1 MFVSGPACLCNRSRA
16 RHAPRVEKPW
26 WEMEERA
33 REQGCCP
40 SPARVGTLGQ
50 LGHLTQRSQ
59 VRELAENYKNFM
71 FFNEIQGLGV
81 PLGY

>member
-1 MFVSGPACLCNRSRA
+1 
-16 RHAPRVEKPW
+16 
-26 WEMEERA
+26 MEERA